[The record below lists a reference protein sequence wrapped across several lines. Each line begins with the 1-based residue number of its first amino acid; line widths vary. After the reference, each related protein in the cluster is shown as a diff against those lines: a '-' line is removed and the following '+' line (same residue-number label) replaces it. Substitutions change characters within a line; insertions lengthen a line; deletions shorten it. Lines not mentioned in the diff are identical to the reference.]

1 MSHFFGHNVCQL
13 WLPKILSRKKLYIFH
28 SVDNSFEIFLRIP
41 LGIYPERKYI
51 YHSFETFFGTLP
63 LEFGWNYQKFLKYYF
78 KILHLFFEQFFEIYS
93 LLRLRLMQ
101 LVETPSMCL
110 TFTIDIR
117 TMQMRLWLWSF
128 PGVSLP
134 PAVLNCWK

>member
-1 MSHFFGHNVCQL
+1 MNCHISLATMYVNSDRQRFYQERKYIFHSFENSFENYFENSFGN
-13 WLPKILSRKKLYIFH
+13 LSRKKFFWNL
-28 SVDNSFEIFLRIP
+28 
-41 LGIYPERKYI
+41 
-51 YHSFETFFGTLP
+51 FFGTLP
-63 LEFGWNYQKFLKYYF
+63 LEFGWNYHKFLKYYF